1 MNKGEKLPGSEIKH
15 FISLIFRWFLW
26 AKHVVVLLHYTKEEI
41 KTQREPDK
49 PWSYTVC
56 HHWDQEPNP
65 MVVKNS
71 LFKNRNKQTKKNRTS
86 RRRRKEQRGKKIR
99 QHFLSSYQW
108 NFKHNLNIYENQE
121 KWLKGNRLR
130 HWSYISNTF
139 VVK

>member
-49 PWSYTVC
+49 SWSYTVC

-71 LFKNRNKQTKKNRTS
+71 LFKNRNKQTKKTEPVEEGGRNKGEKRSNSIFSQATN
-86 RRRRKEQRGKKIR
+86 ET
-99 QHFLSSYQW
+99 
-108 NFKHNLNIYENQE
+108 LNI
-121 KWLKGNRLR
+121 
-130 HWSYISNTF
+130 I
-139 VVK
+139 